1 MSEGLV
7 FTTAT
12 APRHLSCALWA
23 VVTCTVVATASH
35 TRQGLRAGAEGRGF
49 ASHMEQHTHTSAPC
63 LCMLSYQVGTE
74 QEPFLQQAVIT
85 LYGNIASTQLP
96 TFGSKV

>member
-1 MSEGLV
+1 M
-7 FTTAT
+7 
-12 APRHLSCALWA
+12 
-23 VVTCTVVATASH
+23 CTVGCGDLHRSGH
-35 TRQGLRAGAEGRGF
+35 RFPHEAGAEGRGF